1 MPKKDLKSAPTGDAN
16 AKPRSKQSPAESV
29 KEAADWVNFNKK

>member
-1 MPKKDLKSAPTGDAN
+1 MPKQKKPDPN
-16 AKPRSKQSPAESV
+16 AKPNSKQSPAESV